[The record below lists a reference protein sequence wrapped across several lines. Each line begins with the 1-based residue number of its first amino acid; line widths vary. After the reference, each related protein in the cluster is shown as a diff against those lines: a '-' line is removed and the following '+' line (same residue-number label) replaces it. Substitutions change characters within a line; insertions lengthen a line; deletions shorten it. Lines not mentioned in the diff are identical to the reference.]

1 MSEQNNTNDTQPLG
15 TEPVKPQATRKTSAV
30 PLRKETV
37 RVTLKSTPAGA
48 KKPEAPRPPAPRAP
62 MPTAMTKDSAPQGA
76 PAPPA
81 HNPDIPDVTSAV
93 PLKQETMRVTLKAD
107 PPKAGA
113 PSPAAPAPSAPAPA
127 APAPKAAPAP
137 APTVPLN
144 TSPAAT
150 GQPTVALATHSLPKA
165 TVQLQQTQ
173 QLGAP
178 ASPQGGATFQQATE
192 DDSETSGDS
201 TLLTALAITAFVF
214 SLLLLFMQVKRAG
227 VWVNAHEG
235 GSYGAIFSASE

>member
-1 MSEQNNTNDTQPLG
+1 MSQQNNNETQPLA
-15 TEPVKPQATRKTSAV
+15 TEPVEPQAMRKTSTV

-48 KKPEAPRPPAPRAP
+48 KKAEAPRPPAPRPP
-62 MPTAMTKDSAPQGA
+62 MPTAMSRDTAPQI
-76 PAPPA
+76 PKPSSA

-107 PPKAGA
+107 PPKI
-113 PSPAAPAPSAPAPA
+113 SAPA
-127 APAPKAAPAP
+127 APAPATRLAAP

-144 TSPAAT
+144 VAPALT

-173 QLGAP
+173 QLGQP
-178 ASPQGGATFQQATE
+178 ASPQGVATFQTAAEE
-192 DDSETSGDS
+192 DSDSSNS
-201 TLLTALAITAFVF
+201 NLLQTLAIIAFVL
-214 SLLLLFMQVKRAG
+214 SLLLLYMQVQRAG
-227 VWVNAHEG
+227 IWVKAHEG
-235 GSYGAIFSASE
+235 GSYGAIFSAAE